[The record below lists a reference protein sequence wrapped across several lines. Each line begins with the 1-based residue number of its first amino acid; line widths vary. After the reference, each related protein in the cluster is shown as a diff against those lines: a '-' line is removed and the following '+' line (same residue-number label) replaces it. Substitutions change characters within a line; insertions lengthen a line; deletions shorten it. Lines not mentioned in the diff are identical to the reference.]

1 MFGIGAP
8 ELLIILVLAVP
19 LILAVI
25 VVIDAASRP
34 RAVWV
39 ATGQSQTLWIVLPL
53 VLLVACGVGSLIAS
67 IVYLASV
74 RPQLVIAGR

>member
-8 ELLIILVLAVP
+8 ELVILLFLAVP
-19 LILAVI
+19 LILAII

-34 RAVWV
+34 REVWD

-53 VLLVACGVGSLIAS
+53 VLLFACGVGSLIAS
-67 IVYLASV
+67 LVYLVSV
-74 RPQLVIAGR
+74 RPKLVIAGR